1 MLGGLSEEHP
11 DVRRPSLETT
21 GFRYNPII
29 TYHRKLLRYLSMGLN
44 FGYKELHV
52 SAATRWDV
60 SMIKSLT
67 EK

>member
-1 MLGGLSEEHP
+1 MFGGLSEEHP
-11 DVRRPSLETT
+11 DVRRPLLETIDF
-21 GFRYNPII
+21 GYNPII
-29 TYHRKLLRYLSMGLN
+29 TYHRKLLCYLSMGLN
-44 FGYKELHV
+44 FGYKEPHV